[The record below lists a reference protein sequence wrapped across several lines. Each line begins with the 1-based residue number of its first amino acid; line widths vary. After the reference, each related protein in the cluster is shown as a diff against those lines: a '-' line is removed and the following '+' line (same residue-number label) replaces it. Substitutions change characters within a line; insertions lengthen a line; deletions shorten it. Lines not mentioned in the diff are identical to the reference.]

1 VLEQFGRTCGKNGD
15 VLLYICSRFGH
26 TVGYQKLSTALQ
38 SMGSKSRQPEAN
50 TYVVLTCTGTDTQK
64 RHHTNAQVT
73 SCSPSSAGRWQQ
85 VTSRMMEGMQ
95 QITPAKRKR
104 LLKSFGSCPAG
115 YTHDDLERFLD
126 LLYGMFS
133 DVYTTSELRQIVVS
147 DPFDRSEHPRHLKL
161 VELTDWLEALVA

>member
-1 VLEQFGRTCGKNGD
+1 MKD
-15 VLLYICSRFGH
+15 I
-26 TVGYQKLSTALQ
+26 
-38 SMGSKSRQPEAN
+38 
-50 TYVVLTCTGTDTQK
+50 
-64 RHHTNAQVT
+64 
-73 SCSPSSAGRWQQ
+73 
-85 VTSRMMEGMQ
+85 Q

-147 DPFDRSEHPRHLKL
+147 DPFDRSDHPRHLKL
-161 VELTDWLEALVA
+161 VELTDWLEAVVA

>member
-1 VLEQFGRTCGKNGD
+1 
-15 VLLYICSRFGH
+15 
-26 TVGYQKLSTALQ
+26 
-38 SMGSKSRQPEAN
+38 
-50 TYVVLTCTGTDTQK
+50 
-64 RHHTNAQVT
+64 
-73 SCSPSSAGRWQQ
+73 
-85 VTSRMMEGMQ
+85 MEDMQ

-147 DPFDRSEHPRHLKL
+147 DPFDRSEHPRLIKL